1 MAGSGD
7 VSFWQ
12 AARYV
17 AELRKKS
24 RLGHSFSLAPCWIVC
39 LVFSESTFTSI
50 NAISVYESVLQIGY

>member
-17 AELRKKS
+17 AEVRKKF

-39 LVFSESTFTSI
+39 LVFSESTLTSI
-50 NAISVYESVLQIGY
+50 NAISVHGSV

>member
-1 MAGSGD
+1 VAGSGD

-24 RLGHSFSLAPCWIVC
+24 RLGHSFSLAP
-39 LVFSESTFTSI
+39 LLDSVFGVF
-50 NAISVYESVLQIGY
+50 